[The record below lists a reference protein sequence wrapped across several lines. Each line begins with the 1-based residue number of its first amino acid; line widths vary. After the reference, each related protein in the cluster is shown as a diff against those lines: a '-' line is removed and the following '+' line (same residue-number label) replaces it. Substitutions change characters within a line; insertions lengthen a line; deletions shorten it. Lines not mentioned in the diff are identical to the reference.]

1 MDIQLFAEIAMVLI
15 GIISLF
21 YGISYVA
28 LSFFDV
34 MKMDRGLMRATG
46 ALLIGASIAI
56 FAVYAIF
63 FR

>member
-1 MDIQLFAEIAMVLI
+1 MDTQLFAEIVMVLI

-28 LSFFDV
+28 LPFFDV
-34 MKMDRGLMRATG
+34 MKMDRGLVRATG
-46 ALLIGASIAI
+46 ALLVGASIAI
-56 FAVYAIF
+56 FAVYAIL